1 MISIRSNRDLRV
13 AYQLKSIVE
22 DLLANHPE
30 AFTDDGSGAREHLAE
45 IKRNIRA
52 YTHRAAREDI
62 LVRDY
67 GMDGYAVRFPLPAW
81 IETEEQANDYFE
93 SRYYMECRPSMYDC
107 TGQLFT
113 SWYTCKFWQGRWWAW
128 HSVACDI

>member
-1 MISIRSNRDLRV
+1 MLPINNSRDLRA
-13 AYQLKSIVE
+13 AYEYCGLFETHLRNCI
-22 DLLANHPE
+22 P
-30 AFTDDGSGAREHLAE
+30 EHLAPNVNE
-45 IKRNIRA
+45 HLRLLKEQIRA
-52 YTHRAAREDI
+52 YTHRPARKEI

-67 GMDGYAVRFPLPAW
+67 GCDGYVVRFPLPAW

-128 HSVACDI
+128 HSVARDI